1 MFCAILFLLSP
12 LLAANAVTAAE
23 RFDTMVSTPRD
34 GAAPEPL
41 LPIILTPLDAVRY
54 HGIFAL
60 QAEAR
65 WEEADREIA
74 LLNDRLLVG
83 AILAQRYMHRGYKP
97 SFAQLR
103 DWLGAYADLPAAAAI
118 RAIALLRRPPG
129 GGLLPQPE
137 STPIALRGV
146 ADDRA
151 DLWPASRA
159 SRSDA
164 NSRRKGEIRALTR
177 SDPAAAELA
186 LREADAAHEL
196 DELDCD
202 EASADLAEAY
212 LFRGESEKALLVTQA
227 VRTEAHRPLAAWH
240 AGLAAWRLGRLAEAR
255 SNFETLARIP
265 GLSRWAQSA
274 AAFWAARV
282 QARTGRPALAAAWLR
297 AAAQHERTFYG
308 LLARRALRAQMDFNF
323 EPASFT
329 DIDLNAVVVLP
340 AARRAL
346 ALLQAGEGAQAE
358 LELRSL
364 ASGAPATLYPVLAAL
379 AERGNMPALSLQL
392 ATMLSEVDGARHDP
406 ALYPLPRWRPQGGF
420 SVDRALLFALVR
432 QESEFLPE
440 ARSSAGAVGL
450 MQLMPG
456 TAQGMAARVGIKLQK
471 HSGAGSLTDP
481 VVNLALGQE
490 FLGWLLKHEQINGNL
505 ILAAAAYNGGPGNL
519 QRWRARPEYRADPLL
534 FLETL
539 PNRETRNFVA
549 RVLTNYWVYRLRLG
563 QPTRDLDALAGGGW
577 PVYVGL
583 DDTQDQGARH
593 VAAR

>member
-1 MFCAILFLLSP
+1 VQLRAGRP
-12 LLAANAVTAAE
+12 DLAA
-23 RFDTMVSTPRD
+23 
-34 GAAPEPL
+34 G
-41 LPIILTPLDAVRY
+41 
-54 HGIFAL
+54 
-60 QAEAR
+60 
-65 WEEADREIA
+65 
-74 LLNDRLLVG
+74 
-83 AILAQRYMHRGYKP
+83 
-97 SFAQLR
+97 
-103 DWLGAYADLPAAAAI
+103 
-118 RAIALLRRPPG
+118 
-129 GGLLPQPE
+129 
-137 STPIALRGV
+137 
-146 ADDRA
+146 
-151 DLWPASRA
+151 
-159 SRSDA
+159 
-164 NSRRKGEIRALTR
+164 
-177 SDPAAAELA
+177 
-186 LREADAAHEL
+186 
-196 DELDCD
+196 
-202 EASADLAEAY
+202 
-212 LFRGESEKALLVTQA
+212 
-227 VRTEAHRPLAAWH
+227 
-240 AGLAAWRLGRLAEAR
+240 
-255 SNFETLARIP
+255 
-265 GLSRWAQSA
+265 
-274 AAFWAARV
+274 
-282 QARTGRPALAAAWLR
+282 WLR
-297 AAAQHERTFYG
+297 SAAQHERTFYG
-308 LLARRALRAQMDFNF
+308 LLARRALRDRTDFNF

-583 DDTQDQGARH
+583 DTQDQGARH